1 MTDTAAIKAHAVECL
16 QKGFQQLEKGIQVV
30 EARFNEFAAGID
42 FATFCLIYSIVLILV
57 LIRINRREMFR
68 PKNWELIGTTMK

>member
-1 MTDTAAIKAHAVECL
+1 MEQT
-16 QKGFQQLEKGIQVV
+16 IQVV

-42 FATFCLIYSIVLILV
+42 FPTFCLIYSIVLIWV

-68 PKNWELIGTTMK
+68 PKNWELIGTALK